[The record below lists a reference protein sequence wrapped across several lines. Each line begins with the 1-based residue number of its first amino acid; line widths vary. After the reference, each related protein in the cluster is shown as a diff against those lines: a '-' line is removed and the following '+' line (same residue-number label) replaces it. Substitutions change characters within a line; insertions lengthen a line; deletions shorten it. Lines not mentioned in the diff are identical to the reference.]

1 MATSL
6 VPSDGADCLDR
17 LGKNFQLAAEVVGA
31 LSKAGIANLEEFRFF
46 FDAEAKVEPWLGKIQ
61 LGAEAQIQAARL
73 RRAWHSVSLCYK
85 TAEQDRSRV
94 AIEDLDSLLGDTDKH
109 KFPTEVYPSD
119 AAVSRASREMS
130 KRLLCVTAVWKV
142 KTLQWQLG
150 TASKKRKL
158 GEGLWT
164 EEPDDEQPG
173 HQDWET
179 YLDRLFTLL
188 LAYAL
193 GGVKA
198 LDNAPPAKEEDVL
211 GADTTGRG
219 DALPRESPAH
229 IGQPALC
236 QPTGMAPAAG
246 HRGEGRLGEPI
257 QGVQPDAGPGHQGHI
272 RGAGRP
278 LGPDRTSFVGAQ
290 GAPTHLPSQ
299 RRRGA
304 NPRWR
309 SRSQGERSHAP

>member
-1 MATSL
+1 MFGESVEAQVTIDTWKSHGDFPGP
-6 VPSDGADCLDR
+6 VRRSR
-17 LGKNFQLAAEVVGA
+17 LPGQARQEFSIGSGGA

-73 RRAWHSVSLCYK
+73 RRAWHSVSLYYK

-94 AIEDLDSLLGDTDKH
+94 AIEDLDSLLGYTELRSAKEAFWVRYKL
-109 KFPTEVYPSD
+109 KFFTEVYPSD

-150 TASKKRKL
+150 TSSKKRKL

-173 HQDWET
+173 HQDVPGQALHVAAGLRPGRGESAGQRAPGQGRRRARGGHHEV
-179 YLDRLFTLL
+179 RLR
-188 LAYAL
+188 AI
-193 GGVKA
+193 
-198 LDNAPPAKEEDVL
+198 
-211 GADTTGRG
+211 GRG

-236 QPTGMAPAAG
+236 QLTGMAPAAG
-246 HRGEGRLGEPI
+246 HRGEGRL
-257 QGVQPDAGPGHQGHI
+257 
-272 RGAGRP
+272 
-278 LGPDRTSFVGAQ
+278 
-290 GAPTHLPSQ
+290 
-299 RRRGA
+299 
-304 NPRWR
+304 
-309 SRSQGERSHAP
+309 